1 MHRTIFSLARHLGGF
16 FFMSIV
22 NRSSLGFLIAML
34 VTAFA
39 PNAPLVAEPAQ
50 GNPSSS
56 TARSAP
62 VENPR
67 AKDLAAIRQSME
79 SFRKAFE
86 SRDAK
91 TLVNHWTA
99 EGEYHKEQGVTVRG
113 KDELTKG
120 FAAFFA
126 KTPEIRA
133 EIKPSFTRFLSRD
146 TAIEEGIV
154 TIRSVS
160 AASVTTA
167 KYNVLLAR
175 EDGKW
180 LIAEMEESPADHL
193 PSIDDLR
200 WLVGEWKTADGSDA
214 EVHSIYSIARNNNFI
229 HAQFSIKEKALTLR
243 GDQIIGVD
251 PASGDLH
258 SWTFEADGG
267 IGEADWLRDGDH
279 WVLDVVGTLADGRTL
294 TETNILRRI
303 DDHNFTWQSINR
315 LMDDQELPDLPP
327 VKVTRIKPAK
337 SSP

>member
-1 MHRTIFSLARHLGGF
+1 
-16 FFMSIV
+16 MSILD
-22 NRSSLGFLIAML
+22 RSCFGVLIAL
-34 VTAFA
+34 CVTVFA
-39 PNAPLVAEPAQ
+39 LSPAWTAEPAQ
-50 GNPSSS
+50 VDTSSPKL
-56 TARSAP
+56 RSAP
-62 VENPR
+62 AEEPR
-67 AKDLAAIRQSME
+67 SKDLAAVRQAME

-91 TLVNHWTA
+91 TVANHWTA
-99 EGEYHKEQGVTVRG
+99 EGEYHNEQGVTVRG

-126 KTPEIRA
+126 KTPEVRA

-146 TAIEEGIV
+146 TAVEEGVV

-160 AASVTTA
+160 AAPVTTA
-167 KYNVLLAR
+167 RYNALLAR

-180 LIAEMEESPADHL
+180 LIAQMDESPAEHA
-193 PSIDDLR
+193 PSIEDLR
-200 WLVGEWKTADGSDA
+200 WLVGEWKTAVGSAA
-214 EVHSIYSIARNNNFI
+214 EVHTVYSITSNNNFI
-229 HAQFSIKEKALTLR
+229 HAQFSIKEKALALR

-251 PASGDLH
+251 PASGSLH

-294 TETNILRRI
+294 IETNILRRI
-303 DDHNFTWQSINR
+303 DDNNFTWQSINR